1 MKKHQAPSE
10 VKQEVLLSEDT
21 FEDTDAKAPMLS
33 VRDGDDSATVRELL
47 EKNLK
52 WSQIIYEQN
61 RKINRK
67 LLWAAIADWL
77 RLSVLIV
84 PFIFAILYLP
94 PIVRNFEERYS
105 QWLQAAGTPR
115 NASNIQD
122 LLNLLPLSNDQR
134 EQVKA
139 MMH

>member
-1 MKKHQAPSE
+1 MKKHGALPE
-10 VKQEVLLSEDT
+10 AGKDNDMELDLP
-21 FEDTDAKAPMLS
+21 KK
-33 VRDGDDSATVRELL
+33 GDDLGTMRELL

-61 RKINRK
+61 RKINNK
-67 LLWAAIADWL
+67 LLWAAIADWI
-77 RLSVLIV
+77 RLAFIIIPFVLAV
-84 PFIFAILYLP
+84 LYLP

-105 QWLQAAGTPR
+105 QWLHAAGGAPS
-115 NASNIQD
+115 ASNISD
-122 LLNLLPLSNDQR
+122 LVNLLPLSNDQR